1 MEKLIQIGDTKKF
14 SRNENEWHLNFT
26 KLTTNSIYIFQNI
39 NAFSFEFI
47 GVTLQKSN
55 LKALNTTHSCVN
67 LTKNCLGRK
76 ADWTIHNAFSLKLE
90 SLIASNSY
98 VLSIV
103 C

>member
-1 MEKLIQIGDTKKF
+1 MEKLIQIGKTKSF
-14 SRNENEWHLNFT
+14 SRNENEWHLNLT

-47 GVTLQKSN
+47 GVMLQKSI
-55 LKALNTTHSCVN
+55 LEALNTIHSCKC
-67 LTKNCLGRK
+67 LTKNCLSQK